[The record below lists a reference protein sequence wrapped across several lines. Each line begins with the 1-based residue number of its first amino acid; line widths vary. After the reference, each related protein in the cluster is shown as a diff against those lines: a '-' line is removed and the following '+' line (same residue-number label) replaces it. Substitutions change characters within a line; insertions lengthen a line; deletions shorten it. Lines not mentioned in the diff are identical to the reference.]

1 MPALHARFPAMIGRV
16 LSAPERDLVTR
27 ERRAL
32 AGLRDVL
39 IGLGKAGDDLAALDR
54 SIEQLDELFLLV
66 VVGEFNAGKSA
77 FVNALLGRA
86 VLEEGVTPTTAGIH
100 LLRHGSPG
108 EDGAEPAE
116 SGGLRVIRAPVDLLR
131 DVEIVDTPGTNAI
144 QRQHEA
150 LTREFIPRSDL
161 VLFVTSADR
170 PFTESERSFL
180 EAIRHW
186 GKKVVVVVN
195 KIDILET
202 SEEID
207 RVVAFVEQGARD
219 LLGETPEIFP
229 LSARRALRAK
239 LAGEGDGSSA
249 ELLAASRF
257 EALERFIVES
267 LDERARVRLKLL
279 NPLGVGRRLEETSR
293 EILEARLGLLA
304 DDVASIEDIER
315 QLGAYREDME
325 REFRFRL
332 ADVDNLL
339 HEFEGRGLEYFDE
352 TLRIGRV
359 FDLIN
364 KARVKAEF
372 ERRVVGDT
380 PQAIEARVAELIDW
394 LVAAELRQ
402 WQAVT
407 RHVERRREQHADRI
421 VGAVGGGFEYDRDRL
436 LATVGRTSQR
446 TLETYDRSGE
456 AERMASSVQLAVA
469 QAALI
474 EVGALGLGATVT
486 LIATSAAIDMTGIVA
501 ASAVAILGLFVI
513 PNRRRTAKRELAA
526 RIADMRTG
534 LMEGL
539 TAQFEREMERSLGRL
554 REAIAPYTR
563 FVRTEIEHLEAA
575 RGALAASRQALDALE
590 AEIERL

>member
-1 MPALHARFPAMIGRV
+1 MIGRV
-16 LSAPERDLVTR
+16 LSARERDLVAR

-32 AGLRDVL
+32 AALRDTLSGVET
-39 IGLGKAGDDLAALDR
+39 AGQDLAALDR

-77 FVNALLGRA
+77 FINALLGRR

-100 LLRHGSPG
+100 LLRHGAPG
-108 EDGAEPAE
+108 APPEER
-116 SGGLRVIRAPVDLLR
+116 GGLQVIHAPVELLS

-144 QRQHEA
+144 QREHEA

-180 EAIRHW
+180 EAIRRW

-195 KIDILET
+195 KIDILEHG
-202 SEEID
+202 EEVD
-207 RVVAFVEQGARD
+207 RVVAFVERGARD
-219 LLGETPEIFP
+219 LLGETPAVFP
-229 LSARRALRAK
+229 LSARQALRAK
-239 LAGEGDGSSA
+239 LDGGEDA
-249 ELLAASRF
+249 ERIRERLATSRF
-257 EALERFIVES
+257 EALERFIAES

-279 NPLGVGRRLEETSR
+279 NPLGVGLRLEEASR
-293 EILEARLGLLA
+293 AVLEARLGLLA
-304 DDVASIEDIER
+304 DDVAAIADIDR

-339 HEFEGRGLEYFDE
+339 HEFEARGITYFEE

-364 KARVKAEF
+364 KSRVKAEF
-372 ERRVVGDT
+372 ESRVVGDT
-380 PQAIEARVAELIDW
+380 PRAIEARVGELIDW

-407 RHVERRREQHADRI
+407 RHVERRREHHADRI
-421 VGAVGGGFEYDRDRL
+421 VGEVGGGFEYDRDRL
-436 LATVGRTSQR
+436 LATVGRSSQR
-446 TLETYDRSGE
+446 ALETYDRSGE

-469 QAALI
+469 EAALVG
-474 EVGALGLGATVT
+474 VGAVGLGATVT
-486 LIATSAAIDMTGIVA
+486 LIATSAAIDLTGILA
-501 ASAVAILGLFVI
+501 ASAVAVLGLFII
-513 PNRRRTAKRELAA
+513 PNRRRTAKRELAG
-526 RIADMRTG
+526 RIAEMRKG

-539 TAQFEREMERSLGRL
+539 SGQFEREMERSLARL

-563 FVRTEIEHLEAA
+563 FVRTETERLERSRGRLAAA
-575 RGALAASRQALDALE
+575 REALGALQ
-590 AEIERL
+590 AEIEAL